1 MISCCKRMP
10 NTRKQPLRQLR
21 RWSDPDAAI
30 VAASGDPLLS
40 HQPGSEAEAIMLNVE
55 PNSDVALEKSSNRS
69 SSKSTLT
76 DIEVASRLG
85 VSRFT
90 VRSWRLKGMGPRFL
104 KMGRAVRY
112 RPQDVDDYE
121 RQALVETQA
130 QSDHATM

>member
-1 MISCCKRMP
+1 
-10 NTRKQPLRQLR
+10 
-21 RWSDPDAAI
+21 
-30 VAASGDPLLS
+30 
-40 HQPGSEAEAIMLNVE
+40 MLNVW
-55 PNSDVALEKSSNRS
+55 PNSDVALEKSSTDR

-90 VRSWRLKGMGPRFL
+90 VRSWRLKGVGPRFL

-112 RPQDVDDYE
+112 RPQDVDEYE

-130 QSDHATM
+130 PADHAPL